1 MRRNGEALPGSS
13 SSVSRSHAAT
23 ALPSASRSAAVAGDR
38 DTGVPAAADDS
49 AQQEAEISALLKV
62 SSGLVQWSP
71 CGRFLAAAHSNRL
84 TIREK
89 STLQILQQYSAVDM
103 IQSIA
108 WSDDSQLV
116 STAMYK
122 RALVQVR
129 LSSIVLICLL
139 THRCCYAHMF
149 M

>member
-1 MRRNGEALPGSS
+1 MRRNGETLAGSN
-13 SSVSRSHAAT
+13 SVSHSHVAT
-23 ALPSASRSAAVAGDR
+23 ALPSVSHSTAGDR
-38 DTGVPAAADDS
+38 DAGAPAADDDS

-89 STLQILQQYSAVDM
+89 STLQILQQYSAVDV

-129 LSSIVLICLL
+129 LSSLALLCLL
-139 THRCCYAHMF
+139 AHRYYAHVF

>member
-1 MRRNGEALPGSS
+1 MRRNDSEALPGSS
-13 SSVSRSHAAT
+13 HAAT
-23 ALPSASRSAAVAGDR
+23 SPSA
-38 DTGVPAAADDS
+38 VPSTTHLAAASPDDS

-62 SSGLVQWSP
+62 SNGLAQWSP

-89 STLQILQQYSAVDM
+89 STLQILQQYSAADV
-103 IQSIA
+103 IQSIT

-129 LSSIVLICLL
+129 RSFFAC
-139 THRCCYAHMF
+139 
-149 M
+149 